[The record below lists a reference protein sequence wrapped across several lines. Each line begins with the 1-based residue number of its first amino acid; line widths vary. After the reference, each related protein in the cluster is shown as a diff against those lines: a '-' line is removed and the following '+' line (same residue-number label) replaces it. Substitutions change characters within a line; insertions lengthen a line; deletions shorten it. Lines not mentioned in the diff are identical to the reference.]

1 MNAPLHGD
9 TGEEGKR
16 PSTSRAH
23 PRIYTVL
30 IALTVWFVIAIWSFA
45 GAGVTDYL
53 LVVVSGFIFAATTLS
68 LILFRVGG
76 RRSGGTETSSY
87 ETSPYEEPSF
97 RDWVKLDY
105 ETWGGRLTGAE
116 AATQI
121 LLPIA
126 AAAVGMTLIGIIFLI
141 AEHNAA

>member
-1 MNAPLHGD
+1 MNAPVHGD
-9 TGEEGKR
+9 IGEDTKR

-53 LVVVSGFIFAATTLS
+53 LVIVSGFFFVAMALP
-68 LILFRVGG
+68 LILFQVG
-76 RRSGGTETSSY
+76 RHRSGETAANNNQK
-87 ETSPYEEPSF
+87 EASF
-97 RDWVKLDY
+97 RDWIKLDY
-105 ETWGGRLTGAE
+105 ETWGGRLSGAE

-126 AAAVGMTLIGIIFLI
+126 AAAVGMTLIGIIFRI
-141 AEHNAA
+141 AEHSAA

>member
-1 MNAPLHGD
+1 MNVPVQGNNGQD
-9 TGEEGKR
+9 TKHS
-16 PSTSRAH
+16 STSRAH

-53 LVVVSGFIFAATTLS
+53 LFIVSGFFFVAMVLP

-76 RRSGGTETSSY
+76 RRSGGTETAGY
-87 ETSPYEEPSF
+87 ADQDPPF
-97 RDWVKLDY
+97 REWVKLDY
-105 ETWGGRLTGAE
+105 ETWGGRLRGAE

-126 AAAVGMTLIGIIFLI
+126 AAAVGMTLIGIIFQI
-141 AEHNAA
+141 AEHGAA

>member
-9 TGEEGKR
+9 TGEGTKR

-30 IALTVWFVIAIWSFA
+30 IALTVWFVIAIWAFA

-53 LVVVSGFIFAATTLS
+53 LVIVSGFFFVAVALP
-68 LILFRVGG
+68 LILFQVGG
-76 RRSGGTETSSY
+76 RRSGGTETAAYSGK
-87 ETSPYEEPSF
+87 EPSF
-97 RDWVKLDY
+97 RDWIKLDY
-105 ETWGGRLTGAE
+105 ETWGGRLSGAE

-126 AAAVGMTLIGIIFLI
+126 AAAVGMTLIGIIFRI
-141 AEHNAA
+141 AEHSAA